1 MSMEEL
7 DRLARRPHSVVIS
20 CNMRLNLDE
29 FHEKMWEYL
38 NLIRVYTKKPGNTPD
53 FSDGLILRKGKVIII
68 FLNSNMLTSTHLSLQ
83 LGSSIEH
90 VCHTIHRSIADVFKY
105 ALIWVSSRNNL
116 RRKKTTFHFISL
128 IIKFIDSE
136 SMLRCLIQY
145 SVFWSGSLNFML
157 INLINLYCIFSLKAP
172 WNSFQ
177 NSMNHQLSCSFRF
190 PFIRVWIINRI
201 VRLSKKN
208 FYF

>member
-1 MSMEEL
+1 MAIRFRRCNTVISNHSRFSIHFEILEIFNAEVLIREDCTADELIDVISKNRVYLNCLYVYNKIDQVSMEEL

-68 FLNSNMLTSTHLSLQ
+68 ILLNSNILTSTHLSLQ

-116 RRKKTTFHFISL
+116 RRKK
-128 IIKFIDSE
+128 
-136 SMLRCLIQY
+136 
-145 SVFWSGSLNFML
+145 N
-157 INLINLYCIFSLKAP
+157 N
-172 WNSFQ
+172 
-177 NSMNHQLSCSFRF
+177 F
-190 PFIRVWIINRI
+190 PF
-201 VRLSKKN
+201 
-208 FYF
+208 YFLNH